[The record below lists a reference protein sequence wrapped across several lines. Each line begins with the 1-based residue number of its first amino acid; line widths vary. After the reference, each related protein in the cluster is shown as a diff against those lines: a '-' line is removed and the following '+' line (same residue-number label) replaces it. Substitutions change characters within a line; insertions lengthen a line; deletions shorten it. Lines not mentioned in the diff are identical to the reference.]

1 MTTTFLHLYILNKV
15 DQLQKQ
21 LSVLQSVGDIGEV
34 HECVGKLELLKEMW
48 EDLHLGKKDVTET
61 ITYHNQ
67 I

>member
-15 DQLQKQ
+15 EKLQKQ
-21 LSVLQSVGDIGEV
+21 SFVLQSMGDISES
-34 HECVGKLELLKEMW
+34 HECIGKLELLKEMW
-48 EDLHLGKKDVTET
+48 EDLHLGEKDKTEI